1 MKNSALTIILVL
13 LLSAASYAQLTGS
26 KNIPGDY
33 PSIAAA
39 IAALNASGVGA
50 GGVTFNIIA
59 GHAETFATPTAGY
72 ITTLTGSQT
81 NPIVFQKSGE
91 GNNPVITAPTGA
103 GITDAIIA
111 IGGCDYVT
119 FDGINL
125 FENAA
130 NNNQLKQMEWG
141 YAILKASGTNGSQYI
156 TIKNSTIN
164 LNTANNLTK
173 GIYSNNHTTSSITQ
187 LTVTNATGA
196 NSYLKIF
203 GNTLSNCYNGIFL
216 VGYNHTASPYFYY
229 DQNNEI
235 GKDGANLITHIGGG
249 NYVAYGIYT
258 IYQNN
263 LKVANNTI
271 NSSTA
276 TSGDP
281 DPYIYGIYLT
291 TAKNASYDLYNN
303 TVTMTYRPEDEWGNS
318 AFYAIWCTMGAEG
331 INNAS
336 NIYNNTVT
344 NCSYPNSAGQ
354 SPSAFMYL
362 LNMGVTANVYGNVI
376 SNNTVGSA
384 AADAAG
390 EIRYLWIQKTST
402 EPGPLVVHD
411 NSVTGNKRL
420 QATPGTLGNTNFI
433 SISGAGTTL
442 NAYNNVVDNNIVSSY
457 GSTQCM
463 YVTFNDS
470 QSKSIYNNTITNISD
485 ANGSVSGLY
494 CGYYG
499 TMGYVYNN
507 KIQNIKSN
515 TISPYANINGIY
527 AGGLGNAIYFYNNM
541 VADLSNPAADATL
554 GYDWN
559 MLNGIYI
566 ENTTSPRGFYNNT
579 VYLNCATTGTQTN
592 YGSSAICAMSLYSV
606 DLRNNILVNTSANR
620 GPNGKTVAIRARS
633 TGFNQ
638 FSSDFNDLYAGTP
651 GATRLIFYNGTQSA
665 QTLSAY
671 QNLLSPYEYHSVT
684 EMPPFVNI
692 TTVPFD
698 VHLNTNVA
706 TQCEAGGTVMNV
718 PIAITTDFDGDA
730 RYPNAGYPVNPAF
743 SPKTP
748 DLGADEFGGLPN
760 DVTPP
765 AIVFT
770 PLGNPFTGLA
780 RTLTTTI
787 TDGSGV
793 PTTGTGL
800 PMLYW
805 KKNSGAYQGVQA
817 TYVSGNTY
825 TFTFGAGTVL
835 GDVVSYYIVAQDMA
849 AVPNVGA
856 NPFKG
861 AAGFAAN
868 PPSCTTP
875 PSTPHSYTV
884 IAGISGVF
892 HVGVGK
898 TYTTL
903 TAAANDINSKWIK
916 GQLTLILDDETYP
929 NETFPIVFKPNGG
942 SSAANNLIIKPNTGA
957 TPVISG
963 AMASAAILKFKGIDF
978 VTIDGS
984 NSGGT
989 DRNLTFENTSVSQN
1003 PFVIGITNDG
1013 ISDPS
1018 TNLIIKNCIISGDNS
1033 EIINDTYLIVFNDN
1047 AGTYGGG
1054 YDNITFE
1061 NNWFKRAKSGI
1072 KIDAT
1077 ASNKNNN
1084 ILIKNNTLGSPD
1096 AADYIT
1102 RWGIAFA
1109 YSDNVLITGNDIMGA
1124 ALGSDAWAQFGIT
1137 FYNYCQNV
1145 KIANNTIH
1153 DWIVNLGDEGGPGSI
1168 GIKVNKENND
1178 TPTEISNNVIYNIGA
1193 WGLNPGV
1200 ALTHAQGI
1208 TIRAGGNVRIWHN
1221 SIYLSGDYLYGFD
1234 SYAPS
1239 SACIA
1244 LWNQS
1249 QTNSNTFDIKNN
1261 ILKNSMTNSY
1271 PNPSADAQGKAY
1283 GIMMTDQVSG
1293 LNFDNN
1299 DFYIDGYQGQLVQVF
1314 SQVTPP
1320 YLINFPTLAS
1330 WQAYSGQD
1338 MNSVTINPQ
1347 FTSGT
1352 NLLPTS
1358 VPLNNLGVYIPAVP
1372 TDITGSTRSNPPDM
1386 GAYEFGAPLLTHTI
1400 NLQAGWSGVSSYMTP
1415 FNTNMNVVLGP
1426 ILPQLSML
1434 YNYSGIYYPAGGVY
1448 TLTNWNDHSG
1458 YAVKVSENVNLPV
1471 SGSLVANKTVSLTQG
1486 WNLIPV
1492 LSSTPYSV
1500 ASLFS
1505 GVAGLDLVKDVAGS
1519 GVYWPAFGINSIG
1532 NVQPGKAYYVRMS
1545 AAGTINYGLP
1555 FKHSG
1560 SDEISNFSPVST
1572 PWNDVINTPAS
1583 HLVAFNVAAN
1593 TLRTG
1598 DIIGGFTIEGWCA
1611 GVIQINDPAQP
1622 FVLNLNNDDIYTA
1635 EMDGFENGNPL
1646 SYKLYRPSTGET
1658 FEIEV
1663 TYNQNLNTGL
1673 FENNGLS
1680 EITNLKMS
1688 TTGITSTLQ
1697 NTIKIFPNPT
1707 KGIFN
1712 IESFTEIINVRVF
1725 NTFGDEVY
1733 RNEMV
1738 KLARIDF
1745 SSQPKGLYFVR
1756 IENGNEIIFEKL
1768 VIN

>member
-1 MKNSALTIILVL
+1 MKNSVFTIILAL
-13 LLSAASYAQLTGS
+13 LLSAASFAQLTGP

-33 PSIAAA
+33 PNIAAA
-39 IAALNASGVGA
+39 IAALNTSGVGA
-50 GGVTFNIIA
+50 GGVTFNVIA
-59 GHAETFATPTAGY
+59 GHTETFATPTAGQ
-72 ITTLTGSQT
+72 ITTLTGSEA
-81 NPIVFQKSGE
+81 NPIIFQKSGE
-91 GNNPVITAPTGA
+91 GSNPVITAATGNSLV
-103 GITDAIIA
+103 DAIIA

-125 FENAA
+125 TDASA
-130 NNNQLKQMEWG
+130 NNTQTKQMEWG
-141 YAILKASGTNGSQYI
+141 YALLKASGTNGSQNI
-156 TIKNSTIN
+156 TIRNCTIN
-164 LNTANNLTK
+164 LTTANSQSK
-173 GIYSNNHTTSSITQ
+173 GIYSNNHTPSSITQ

-196 NSYLKIF
+196 NSNLKIYS
-203 GNTLSNCYNGIFL
+203 NTISNCYMGIYL
-216 VGYNHTASPYFYY
+216 SGYNHTAYPYFYY

-249 NYVAYGIYT
+249 NFVAHGIYT

-276 TSGDP
+276 TTGDP
-281 DPYIYGIYLT
+281 DPAIYGIYLT
-291 TAKNASYDLYNN
+291 TAKNASYDLYGN
-303 TVTMTYRPEDEWGNS
+303 TVTMTYRPEDEWGAS
-318 AFYAIWCTMGAEG
+318 AFYAIWSDMGADG
-331 INNAS
+331 INNTS

-344 NCSYPNSAGQ
+344 NCLYPNSAGQ
-354 SPSAFMYL
+354 AASRLMFL
-362 LNMGVTANVYGNVI
+362 QNMGVTANVYGNII
-376 SNNTVGSA
+376 SNNTIGSA
-384 AADAAG
+384 FADAAG
-390 EIRYLWIQKTST
+390 EIRYVWIQKAST
-402 EPGPLVVHD
+402 EPGPLVVHN
-411 NSVTGNKRL
+411 NSVTGNKRI
-420 QATPGTLGNTNFI
+420 QAAPLTLGNTYFI
-433 SISGAGTTL
+433 AIAGSGTTL
-442 NAYNNVVDNNIVSSY
+442 DAYDNMVDNNIVSAY
-457 GSTQCM
+457 GSTHCL

-470 QSKSIYNNTITNISD
+470 QSKRVYNNTITNISET
-485 ANGSVSGLY
+485 NGSVSGLY
-494 CGYYG
+494 GGYYG
-499 TMGYVYNN
+499 TMGYFYNN

-515 TISPYANINGIY
+515 NTSSYSNINGIY
-527 AGGLGNAIYFYNNM
+527 VAGLGNALYFYNNM
-541 VADLSNPAADATL
+541 VADLSNPAANATE
-554 GYDWN
+554 GYSWN
-559 MLNGIYI
+559 MLNGIYVEGTI
-566 ENTTSPRGFYNNT
+566 SPRGFYDNT
-579 VYLNCATTGTQTN
+579 IYLNCTTTGTQTN
-592 YGSSAICAMSLYSV
+592 YGSSAICAQSLNGV
-606 DLRNNILVNTSANR
+606 DLRNNILVNTSTNR
-620 GPNGKTVAIRARS
+620 GPNGRTVAIRARNAGT
-633 TGFNQ
+633 TGFT
-638 FSSDFNDLYAGTP
+638 SDFNNLYTGTP
-651 GATRLIFYNGTQSA
+651 GATRLIFYDGTSSA

-671 QNLLSPYEYHSVT
+671 QTLLSPYEYHSVT
-684 EMPPFVNI
+684 EMPPFVNVA
-692 TTVPFD
+692 TVPND
-698 VHLNTNVA
+698 VHLKTDVA
-706 TQCEAGGTVMNV
+706 TQCEAGGIPVNA
-718 PIAITTDFDGDA
+718 PFPITTDFDGDA

-743 SPKTP
+743 TPKAP
-748 DLGADEFGGLPN
+748 DIGADEFGGLPN
-760 DVTPP
+760 DLTPP
-765 AIVFT
+765 AIAFT

-793 PTTGTGL
+793 PITGTGL

-835 GDVVSYYIVAQDMA
+835 GDVVSYYVVAQDLA
-849 AVPNVGA
+849 TSPNIGA

-868 PPSCTTP
+868 PPGCTTP
-875 PSTPHSYTV
+875 PSTPHSYTIV
-884 IAGISGVF
+884 AGISGEI
-892 HVGVGK
+892 HVGIGK

-942 SSAANNLIIKPNTGA
+942 SSAANNLIIKPNSGV

-963 AMASAAILKFKGIDF
+963 EMTSSAILKFKGIDY
-978 VTIDGS
+978 VTINGS

-989 DRNLTFENTSVSQN
+989 DRSLTFENISSSQN

-1018 TNLIIKNCIISGDNS
+1018 TNITIKNCIISGDNYD
-1033 EIINDTYLIVFNDN
+1033 IQMDTYLVVFNDN
-1047 AGTYGGG
+1047 AGAYGGG
-1054 YDNITFE
+1054 YDNITLE
-1061 NNWFKRAKSGI
+1061 NNWLKRAKHGLQ
-1072 KIDAT
+1072 IDAT
-1077 ASNKNNN
+1077 ATNQNHN
-1084 ILIKNNTLGSPD
+1084 ILIKNNIFGSPD

-1102 RWGIAFA
+1102 RWGIAFMQ
-1109 YSDNVLITGNDIMGA
+1109 SDNVLITGNDIMGA
-1124 ALGSDAWAQFGIT
+1124 ALGSDAVAQFGIT

-1145 KIANNTIH
+1145 KITNNKIH
-1153 DWIVNLGDEGGPGSI
+1153 DWVSNGPGAI
-1168 GIKVNKENND
+1168 GIKCNKENND

-1193 WGLNPGV
+1193 YGLNPGV

-1208 TIRAGGNVRIWHN
+1208 TIRAGGNFKIWHN
-1221 SIYLSGDYLYGFD
+1221 TIYLDGPYLYGGD
-1234 SYAPS
+1234 TYAPS

-1249 QTNSNTFDIKNN
+1249 QSNSNTYDIRDN
-1261 ILKNSMTNSY
+1261 ILRNAMRNDF
-1271 PNPSADAQGKAY
+1271 PNPAPEALGKAY

-1299 DFYIDGYQGQLVQVF
+1299 DFYIDGYQGHIAQVF
-1314 SQVTPP
+1314 SQLTPP

-1352 NLLPTS
+1352 NLMPNS
-1358 VPLNNLGVYIPAVP
+1358 VALNNKGVYIPQVP
-1372 TDITGSTRSNPPDM
+1372 TDITGATRSNPPDI
-1386 GAYEFGAPLLTHTI
+1386 GAYEFGAPLVTQNISL
-1400 NLQAGWSGVSSYMTP
+1400 LAGWSGVSSYITP
-1415 FNTNMNVVLGP
+1415 YNTNMNVVLSP

-1471 SGSLVANKTVSLTQG
+1471 SGSLVTNKTVSLTQG

-1500 ASLFS
+1500 VSLFS
-1505 GVAGLDLVKDVAGS
+1505 GVVGLDLVKDVAGS

-1532 NVQPGKAYYVRMS
+1532 NVQPGKAYYVRMN

-1555 FKHSG
+1555 FKYSG
-1560 SDEISNFSPVST
+1560 SDEMSNSEPIST
-1572 PWNDVINTPAS
+1572 PWNDVVNTPAS
-1583 HLVAFNVAAN
+1583 HLVAFNVLN
-1593 TLRTG
+1593 NSLQVG
-1598 DIIGGFTIEGWCA
+1598 DVIGGFTAGGWCA
-1611 GVIQINDPAQP
+1611 GVSKISDLSKP
-1622 FVLNLNNDDIYTA
+1622 FALNLNNDDIYTS
-1635 EMDGFENGNPL
+1635 EMDGFESGNPL
-1646 SYKLYRPSTGET
+1646 GYKLFRPSTGET

-1663 TYNQNLNTGL
+1663 TYNPNLNIGL

-1680 EITNLKMS
+1680 EVTALKMT
-1688 TTGITSTLQ
+1688 TTGIAGTLQ
-1697 NTIKIFPNPT
+1697 NTIKIFPNPS

-1712 IESFTEIINVRVF
+1712 IESFTDMINVRVF
-1725 NTFGDEVY
+1725 NALGDEVY